1 MPFNLPKFEDTYIA
15 KESGWTFLVWRRG
28 FNGEDGWVSR
38 YSGNVTHVAAFAK
51 HTATVRR
58 YRRLQRLWK
67 FGGKYF
73 FRARLLAAFE
83 V

>member
-1 MPFNLPKFEDTYIA
+1 MYNLPKLERTWVRTLNG
-15 KESGWTFLVWRRG
+15 ETFLFTKR
-28 FNGEDGWVSR
+28 NNEDFWIPRFPGTISH
-38 YSGNVTHVAAFAK
+38 VTAFTK

-58 YRRLQRLWK
+58 YRRIQRLWK

-73 FRARLLAAFE
+73 FSAKLLAALQ